1 MNIALKGDR
10 VANDVSIIA
19 HANGSF
25 YDFNGS
31 QFYRDISQLLEAK
44 PHLAVNGEYTPPKVD
59 QESCKEKGE
68 GLIDEVKSWSFTIGE
83 LDRKLIQYIPFAKGN
98 LQTLRNATAL
108 ARNGELAVKFRDKD
122 KREIEAVH
130 YRTKIADRYEWRVL
144 KGSDAFAYEALPAG
158 EDGFVYAVF
167 GAGDFLTAKILG
179 LRYLAFGSDIAIS
192 KNSSKIESFK
202 STINAGGKRPTK
214 IRLIFDNDDSGRRTI
229 ESFAEKGFDVYPF
242 TWSAAFPNLDT
253 KKWDLRDIGNHFEKL
268 GFSAEDVY
276 EFVTD
281 SRFYRERF

>member
-1 MNIALKGDR
+1 MNIELKGDR

-31 QFYRDISQLLEAK
+31 QYYVNVLALLDAKPYLAANGVYEPPEADKGVAKEKSVGLLE
-44 PHLAVNGEYTPPKVD
+44 
-59 QESCKEKGE
+59 
-68 GLIDEVKSWSFTIGE
+68 EVAGWSYGRAF
-83 LDRKLIQYIPFAKGN
+83 LDLKLIEYIPFSN
-98 LQTLRNATAL
+98 TNIQTLRNTTAL
-108 ARNGELAVKFRDKD
+108 ARNGELAVIFRDKN

-130 YRTKIADRYEWRVL
+130 YRTKVADRYEWRVL

-158 EDGFVYAVF
+158 QDGFIYAVF
-167 GAGDFLTAKILG
+167 GAGDYLTAKILG

-214 IRLIFDNDDSGRRTI
+214 IRLIFDNDDSGRKTI
-229 ESFAEKGFDVYPF
+229 ESFAEKGFEVYPF
-242 TWSAAFPNLDT
+242 EWSTAFPNLDT
-253 KKWDLRDIGNHFEKL
+253 KKWDLRDIGNHFKKL
-268 GFSAEDVY
+268 GFDSEDVY
-276 EFVTD
+276 DFVTD
-281 SRFYRERF
+281 SRFYSERF